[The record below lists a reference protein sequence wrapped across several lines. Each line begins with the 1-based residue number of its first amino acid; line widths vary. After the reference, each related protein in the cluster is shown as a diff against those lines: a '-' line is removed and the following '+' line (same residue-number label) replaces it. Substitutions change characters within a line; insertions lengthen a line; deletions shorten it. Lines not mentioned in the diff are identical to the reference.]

1 MVKFQPLEN
10 FSTQK
15 ESTMKTIENIKFMLA
30 LVLAVFAF
38 GFTVEAQIVKFR
50 PLDASEAA
58 RWGATHVATLVEG
71 DLTDTNLATLS
82 AQTVTNGYIAANSV
96 VIPVALTV
104 GQAFGVNAAS
114 TNAYNYT
121 TVSVGDSASATTF
134 FPAVQVNGS
143 GTNSVVVLPSFQTA
157 TYTNT
162 VPNFVAF
169 TNAPGKTFTAA
180 NYIRFTA
187 TAMTNQTLN
196 SLTQGRVD
204 AYFKVLAP

>member
-1 MVKFQPLEN
+1 MKIL
-10 FSTQK
+10 
-15 ESTMKTIENIKFMLA
+15 KTIKSVGLA
-30 LVLAVFAF
+30 ASIGAASLTA
-38 GFTVEAQIVKFR
+38 VEADAQVYKFR
-50 PLDASEAA
+50 ALDVAEAS

-82 AQTVTNGYIAANSV
+82 AQTVTNGYIPANSV
-96 VIPVALTV
+96 VIPVALAV
-104 GQAFGVNAAS
+104 SQPFGINGAT

-143 GTNSVVVLPSFQTA
+143 GTNSVVVMPSFQTA

-162 VPNFVAF
+162 APNFVAF
-169 TNAPGKTFTAA
+169 TNAPGKTYTAA
-180 NYIRFTA
+180 NIVKFTA

-196 SLTQGRVD
+196 ALTQGRVD
-204 AYFKVLAP
+204 CYLKIVSP